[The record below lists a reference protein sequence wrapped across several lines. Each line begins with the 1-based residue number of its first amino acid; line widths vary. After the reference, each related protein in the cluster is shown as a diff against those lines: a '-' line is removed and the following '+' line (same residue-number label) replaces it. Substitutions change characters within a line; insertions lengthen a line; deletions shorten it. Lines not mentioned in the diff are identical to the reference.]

1 LFPAADWIRE
11 NLTPYQI
18 RLLLDRY
25 NSVVQATQPGQGKV
39 EPEWVADIAERCAIF
54 EGTGVPDAVLEEC
67 SKPMLAEMFVRLAMM
82 WQTERDQ
89 NAALRAA
96 VEVYE
101 IAAPITP

>member
-1 LFPAADWIRE
+1 
-11 NLTPYQI
+11 
-18 RLLLDRY
+18 
-25 NSVVQATQPGQGKV
+25 
-39 EPEWVADIAERCAIF
+39 
-54 EGTGVPDAVLEEC
+54 
-67 SKPMLAEMFVRLAMM
+67 MLAEMFVRLAMM